1 MQDTADY
8 SFLFLVDSSAGGQ
21 PGVEATAQGVSL
33 GEAGVPQFQR
43 HTDAASILLSGTV
56 DNCQSI
62 LRPGW
67 IDVEMFSVDA

>member
-1 MQDTADY
+1 MQGKTDC
-8 SFLFLVDSSAGGQ
+8 SSLFLLDRSAGGQ
-21 PGVEATAQGVSL
+21 PSVEATTQGVSL
-33 GEAGVPQFQR
+33 GETGVPQFQR
-43 HTDAASILLSGTV
+43 HTDAASVLLSGTV